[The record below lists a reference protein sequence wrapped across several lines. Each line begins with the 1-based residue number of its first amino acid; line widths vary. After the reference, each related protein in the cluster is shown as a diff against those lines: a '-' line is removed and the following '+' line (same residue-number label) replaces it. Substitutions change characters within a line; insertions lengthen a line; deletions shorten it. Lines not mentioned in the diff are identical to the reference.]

1 MNTKMDI
8 KLQYRYEQEK
18 WCLKEMTQKDW
29 QTDIMEYVYSF
40 PVIHDIS
47 QNLFPI
53 PKLKEFTSQI

>member
-18 WCLKEMTQKDW
+18 WCLKEMTLKER
-29 QTDIMEYVYSF
+29 QTDIIEYVYSF

-47 QNLFPI
+47 QKSFPI
-53 PKLKEFTSQI
+53 PKLTEFASQL